1 MNTPTLKF
9 GNKVITVSNRVK
21 LVTFLP
27 PIAPYTMRFEFMGQS
42 ENFDP
47 TLGTGNTNYPY
58 WAYGTWTHVT
68 GSVYDWTYQDKSWGY
83 KEFRNHQ
90 GNYFRDTSAFTLGVP
105 TSGGDPRYSGA
116 NTMFDDIEYR
126 ILGANLADVECI
138 VCLFKRATK
147 YLRSVAL
154 FDTSRVLI
162 AGGMFQYHRNAAPQY
177 LTQIPNFDF
186 SSISSKGYDYITRP
200 SDLSTY
206 GGLSYFANQWNI
218 LKVVPNIT
226 IPKEVDTF
234 IRYAFYGCT
243 KVESGALSLYN
254 KFNSA
259 GWTASS
265 SYLKCFYNCGSGTE
279 SGAAE
284 LAQIPS
290 GWK

>member
-27 PIAPYTMRFEFMGQS
+27 PIAPYTMRFEFVGRS

-47 TLGTGNTNYPY
+47 TLGTGDADSPY

-83 KEFRNHQ
+83 KEFR
-90 GNYFRDTSAFTLGVP
+90 GPTGRWYDTSAFTLGASTLGGEP
-105 TSGGDPRYSGA
+105 TS
-116 NTMFDDIEYR
+116 NTMFDNIEYR
-126 ILGANLADVECI
+126 ILGANLADVECLT
-138 VCLFKRATK
+138 CLFKRATQ

-162 AGGMFQYHRNAAPQY
+162 AGGMFMGHTRTLAQY

-186 SSISSKGYDYITRP
+186 SGISSKGYSYVRP
-200 SDLSTY
+200 GDKTNY
-206 GGLSYFANQWNI
+206 GGLGNFAQNTRTLI
-218 LKVVPNIT
+218 TVPDIK
-226 IPKEVDTF
+226 IPTEANVY
-234 IRYAFYGCT
+234 IRNAFSLCT
-243 KVESGALSLYN
+243 NVESGALSLYN

-259 GWTASS
+259 GWTAYS
-265 SYLKCFYNCGSGTE
+265 SYYRCFASCGSNTE
-279 SGAAE
+279 TGAAE
-284 LAQIPS
+284 LAEIPS

>member
-27 PIAPYTMRFEFMGQS
+27 PIAPYTMRFEFVGQS

-47 TLGTGNTNYPY
+47 TLGTGDADYPY
-58 WAYGTWTHVT
+58 WAFGTWTHVT

-83 KEFRNHQ
+83 KEFKNARGHYYD
-90 GNYFRDTSAFTLGVP
+90 GSAFVLGVP
-105 TSGGDPRYSGA
+105 TLGGSPAYAGS
-116 NTMFDDIEYR
+116 NTMFDNIEYR
-126 ILGANLADVECI
+126 ILGANLADVECL
-138 VCLFKRATK
+138 VVLFKRAMH
-147 YLRSVAL
+147 YLRSVEL

-162 AGGMFQYHRNAAPQY
+162 AGGMFQYHRNAPPQY
-177 LTQIPNFDF
+177 LTQIPDFDF
-186 SSISSKGYDYITRP
+186 SGISIRGFDYIRS
-200 SDLSTY
+200 SDRSTF
-206 GGLSYFANQWNI
+206 GGLSYFANGWNI
-218 LKVVPNIT
+218 LKAVPDIK
-226 IPKEVDTF
+226 IPKEVDAYV
-234 IRYAFYGCT
+234 RYAFGGCT

-254 KFNSA
+254 KLSSA
-259 GWTASS
+259 GWTTSN
-265 SYLKCFYNCGSGTE
+265 SYLNCFYNCGSGTE

>member
-27 PIAPYTMRFEFMGQS
+27 PIAPYTMRFEFVGQS
-42 ENFDP
+42 KNFDP
-47 TLGTGNTNYPY
+47 TLGTGDADFPY
-58 WAYGTWTHVT
+58 WAFGTWTHVT
-68 GSVYDWTYQDKSWGY
+68 GSVYDWTYQNKSWGY
-83 KEFRNHQ
+83 IEFRNAN
-90 GNYFRDTSAFTLGVP
+90 GIWYDSSAFTLGVP
-105 TSGGDPRYSGA
+105 TAGGNPASA
-116 NTMFDDIEYR
+116 AINTTFDNIEYR
-126 ILGANLADVECI
+126 ILGANLADVESL
-138 VCLFKRATK
+138 VCLFRRATK

-162 AGGMFQYHRNAAPQY
+162 AGGMFAGHTRTLPQY

-186 SSISSKGYDYITRP
+186 SGISSKGYGYVRP
-200 SDLSTY
+200 TDKSNY
-206 GGLSYFANQWNI
+206 GGLCSFAQNI
-218 LKVVPNIT
+218 KTLITVPDIKVPTETNVY
-226 IPKEVDTF
+226 
-234 IRYAFYGCT
+234 IRNAFNACT

-259 GWTASS
+259 GWTEYG
-265 SYLKCFYNCGSGTE
+265 SYYRCFLNCGSGTE
-279 SGAAE
+279 TGAAE

>member
-27 PIAPYTMRFEFMGQS
+27 PIAPYTMRFEFVGQS

-47 TLGTGNTNYPY
+47 TLGTGNADYPY

-68 GSVYDWTYQDKSWGY
+68 GSVYDWTYQDKSWGG
-83 KEFRNHQ
+83 KEFNNPKT
-90 GNYFRDTSAFTLGVP
+90 GSYRDASAFTLGVP
-105 TSGGDPRYSGA
+105 TSGGDPRGVGS
-116 NTMFDDIEYR
+116 NTMFDGIEYR
-126 ILGANLADVECI
+126 ILGANLADVASL
-138 VCLFKRATK
+138 VCLFKRAAK

-162 AGGMFQYHRNAAPQY
+162 AGGMFMYHRNTPPQY

-186 SSISSKGYDYITRP
+186 SSVSSKGFDYLVRP
-200 SDLSTY
+200 TDKSTF
-206 GGLSYFANQWNI
+206 GGLANFAYQMDK
-218 LKVVPNIT
+218 LQTVPDIT
-226 IPKEVDTF
+226 PPKDVG
-234 IRYAFYGCT
+234 IYINNAFSGCT

-254 KFNSA
+254 KFSSA
-259 GWTASS
+259 GWTTNYSR
-265 SYLKCFYNCGSGTE
+265 CFYNCGSGTE
-279 SGAAE
+279 TGSAE

-290 GWK
+290 RWK